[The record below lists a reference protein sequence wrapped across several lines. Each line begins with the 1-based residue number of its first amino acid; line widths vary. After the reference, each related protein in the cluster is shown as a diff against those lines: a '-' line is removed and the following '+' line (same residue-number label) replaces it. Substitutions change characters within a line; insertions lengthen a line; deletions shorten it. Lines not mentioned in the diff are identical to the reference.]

1 MNNITY
7 KDTGNISGFSS
18 SLINLKNGYLLGIGV
33 GDMRGTLKIEVYE
46 ETADGVQSVCKYE
59 TKETVG
65 YSSDYKSYYI
75 DRENNMVGL
84 GLNTYGKNGTEEEY
98 LLVMFDGYSLR
109 ELVKTSLA
117 GEPEYKRAVCIDG
130 YVYMFGTDDFKVI
143 KVFPN

>member
-1 MNNITY
+1 
-7 KDTGNISGFSS
+7 
-18 SLINLKNGYLLGIGV
+18 
-33 GDMRGTLKIEVYE
+33 
-46 ETADGVQSVCKYE
+46 
-59 TKETVG
+59 
-65 YSSDYKSYYI
+65 
-75 DRENNMVGL
+75 MVGL

-143 KVFPN
+143 KVF